1 VLERQGRVG
10 AGRPVEALLAW
21 SASSMAAVS
30 RKERREE
37 REAGWH
43 AEWGPLGSERKGRE
57 VESQGGGGGYSLQ
70 GAGAVGSF

>member
-1 VLERQGRVG
+1 
-10 AGRPVEALLAW
+10 
-21 SASSMAAVS
+21 MAAVS